1 MEFTGLVIKRI
12 SLRRYILELNHSLSR
27 YDGLETKQKSLCYV
41 FVGVYV
47 NLCTVMVIEL
57 IVFSYN

>member
-27 YDGLETKQKSLCYV
+27 CDGLETKQKSLCYV

-47 NLCTVMVIEL
+47 NLCTATVIEL

>member
-1 MEFTGLVIKRI
+1 MRD
-12 SLRRYILELNHSLSR
+12 HSLSR
-27 YDGLETKQKSLCYV
+27 YDCLETKHKSFFDV

-57 IVFSYN
+57 IVFSYNEVTAQ